1 MTIVHTV
8 AEVEW
13 RVDIPDDVSV
23 PDDLI
28 TVPEMENRISE
39 QLSLTRSYVIDS
51 NIDVTQEIEEQE

>member
-13 RVDIPDDVSV
+13 RVAIPDDVSV

-39 QLSLTRSYVIDS
+39 QLRLPRSYVIDS